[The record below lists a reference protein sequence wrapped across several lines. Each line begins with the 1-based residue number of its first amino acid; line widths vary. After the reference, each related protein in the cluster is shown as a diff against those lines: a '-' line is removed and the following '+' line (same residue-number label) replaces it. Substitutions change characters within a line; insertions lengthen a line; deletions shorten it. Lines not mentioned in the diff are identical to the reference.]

1 MDQNGSKLN
10 KMDQSGPKWMK
21 WTEFDPIGLNKP
33 KRAEVDP
40 VGQNNGPNELK
51 WINKYENGLKCTK

>member
-1 MDQNGSKLN
+1 
-10 KMDQSGPKWMK
+10 MK

-40 VGQNNGPNELK
+40 VGPNGLK
-51 WINKYENGLKCTK
+51 WTNKYENGLKCTK